1 MQTLFDSRQVVKSDR
16 PFGHGIDRRPFVP
29 DLDDLA
35 WAAQCFGDAESDREL
50 EERALQAAWDD
61 QFDGPYL
68 ILDANDFPPSGP
80 CSVCEAI
87 DFIDPITGRC
97 PECSDRCVV
106 CGVRGE
112 TDETAMCDRCSLAAI
127 EGSTTNQPR
136 SFPGAL

>member
-1 MQTLFDSRQVVKSDR
+1 MTTIFNSTHLVKSD
-16 PFGHGIDRRPFVP
+16 PAFGRGIARRPFVP
-29 DLDDLA
+29 SQADLD

-50 EERALQAAWDD
+50 EERALQAAWDA
-61 QFDGPYL
+61 QFDGSYL
-68 ILDANDFPPSGP
+68 ILDASDFPPSGP

-106 CGVRGE
+106 CGVHGE
-112 TDETAMCDRCSLAAI
+112 TDENAMCDRCSLAAI
-127 EGSTTNQPR
+127 EGSTTNRPR

>member
-1 MQTLFDSRQVVKSDR
+1 MNVIYDSARLVQVD
-16 PFGHGIDRRPFVP
+16 PTFGRGIDRRPFVP

-35 WAAQCFGDAESDREL
+35 WAAQCFGDAEADREL
-50 EERALQAAWDD
+50 EERALQFAWDS
-61 QFDGPYL
+61 QFAH
-68 ILDANDFPPSGP
+68 IVLDAGDFPPSGP

-87 DFIDPITGRC
+87 DFIDPTTGRC

-112 TDETAMCDRCSLAAI
+112 TNENAMCDRCDLAAV

>member
-1 MQTLFDSRQVVKSDR
+1 MQTIVDSPACVKPDST
-16 PFGHGIDRRPFVP
+16 FVP
-29 DLDDLA
+29 SQADLH
-35 WAAQCFGDAESDREL
+35 WAAQAFGDAESDRDL
-50 EERALQAAWDD
+50 EERFLQFQWDS
-61 QFDGPYL
+61 QFDH
-68 ILDANDFPPSGP
+68 IVLDASDFPPSGP

-87 DFIDPITGRC
+87 DFIDPTTGRC

-112 TDETAMCDRCSLAAI
+112 TNEHAMCDRCDLAAV

>member
-1 MQTLFDSRQVVKSDR
+1 MQTIVDSTACVKPDS
-16 PFGHGIDRRPFVP
+16 IFVP
-29 DLDDLA
+29 SQADLD
-35 WAAQCFGDAESDREL
+35 WAAQAFGDADSDREL
-50 EERALQAAWDD
+50 EERFLLFQWDS
-61 QFDGPYL
+61 QFDH
-68 ILDANDFPPSGP
+68 IVLDASDFPPSGP
-80 CSVCEAI
+80 CSVCQAI

-106 CGVRGE
+106 CGVHGE